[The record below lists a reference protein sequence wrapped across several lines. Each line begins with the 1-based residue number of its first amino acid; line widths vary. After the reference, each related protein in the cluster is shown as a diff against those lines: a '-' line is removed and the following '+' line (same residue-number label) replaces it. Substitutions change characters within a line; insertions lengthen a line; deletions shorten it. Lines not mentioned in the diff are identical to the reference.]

1 MGQKINI
8 VEDLLNHPDDE
19 AKVKTVFKK
28 YDTDNTGD
36 LSKDEFTQFVKEG
49 FFFFFLN
56 FSVNDV
62 LALGEDDNVLMF
74 LRDFEQ
80 VDSNKVRDHKLI
92 IQDGKVQYE
101 ELKAAVQKMK
111 KSFYLQ

>member
-49 FFFFFLN
+49 FFFFFLI
-56 FSVNDV
+56 SQSTTS
-62 LALGEDDNVLMF
+62 LLSEKMTMF
-74 LRDFEQ
+74 
-80 VDSNKVRDHKLI
+80 
-92 IQDGKVQYE
+92 
-101 ELKAAVQKMK
+101 
-111 KSFYLQ
+111 